1 MEETVCV
8 CMGMCLCG
16 HVLVHVCVLGRKERI
31 SETEP
36 DEWDRNG
43 RCSACSSVCVLF
55 EKLPELT

>member
-1 MEETVCV
+1 M

-16 HVLVHVCVLGRKERI
+16 HVLVHVCVLGRKEGIR
-31 SETEP
+31 ETEP

-43 RCSACSSVCVLF
+43 RCSACSTVCVLF